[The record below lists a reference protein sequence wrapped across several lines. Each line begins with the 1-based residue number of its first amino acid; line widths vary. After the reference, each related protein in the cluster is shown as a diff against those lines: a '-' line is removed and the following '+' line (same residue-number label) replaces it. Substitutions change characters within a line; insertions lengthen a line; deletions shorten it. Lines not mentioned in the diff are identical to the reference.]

1 MEIAPSSIGNNA
13 QPWRLSFARQFS
25 TRSLAL
31 ILTTGIVSYLVLVPL
46 VMLLYASVK
55 STEDKLPFEST
66 ATTLGNYI
74 AVFTS
79 PATLPIFLNTFI
91 FTVGSLAV
99 GLPTAI
105 LLAWLLERT
114 ATPTRAWIAN
124 LILLPM
130 TIPSLLS
137 AIAWIQL
144 LDPRIGLVNV
154 MFRGVIGSGS
164 DTGPFD
170 IYTLTG
176 MCFVQ
181 GLRLVP
187 SAYLMIAASFRA
199 MDPSLEEQSA
209 MAGQNTARTTLRIT
223 LPIMRPALL
232 AALIYFIIVVIES
245 FDIPGLL
252 GFTARI
258 RVLSTAIYWAT
269 HSEVG
274 LPDYGLAS
282 ALGAIILFAALILM
296 WIYRRLTLHQERF
309 ATVTGRGYRPRQIN
323 LGPWTVPAAL
333 FCWIYVLIAV
343 VLPFTILLWTSIQP
357 FYAPPSTES
366 LHRATLEGY
375 LNIWR
380 DGSIVRA
387 LSNTLVLALVTS
399 AATILLAVLV
409 SWFVVR
415 QPRIGASMANYL
427 ATVSFLPQCVPS
439 IVIGLALIFVYVRF
453 PIPIYGTLWIIALA
467 MTTRYLA
474 FSSRATTASLIQVH
488 GELEEASQMA
498 GAPWVRTLRRITM
511 PLLAPAMI
519 NVFFWVAVHA
529 MQELS
534 MALMLY
540 TPDTVVISTMIW
552 SMWQNGRT
560 ADAAVL
566 GVVLILLSALLL
578 LGAQAVVSRR
588 GARHS

>member
-1 MEIAPSSIGNNA
+1 
-13 QPWRLSFARQFS
+13 
-25 TRSLAL
+25 
-31 ILTTGIVSYLVLVPL
+31 
-46 VMLLYASVK
+46 LLYASVK
-55 STEDKLPFEST
+55 STEDKLPFE
-66 ATTLGNYI
+66 TTGMTLANY
-74 AVFTS
+74 VTVLTNPS
-79 PATLPIFLNTFI
+79 MLSIFLNTFL
-91 FTVGSLAV
+91 FAAGSLTIGVPLAV
-99 GLPTAI
+99 VM
-105 LLAWLLERT
+105 AWLVERT
-114 ATPTRAWIAN
+114 AMPARRWIAA
-124 LILLPM
+124 LILIPM

-154 MFRGVIGSGS
+154 VLRNILDLSGDS
-164 DTGPFD
+164 GPFD
-170 IYTLTG
+170 IYTLSG

-209 MAGQNTARTTLRIT
+209 MAGRGVGQTTLRIT

-232 AALIYFIIVVIES
+232 AMLIYYIIVVIES

-282 ALGAIILFAALILM
+282 ALGAMVLAVALLLM
-296 WIYRRLTLHQERF
+296 WVYQRLTAHQERF
-309 ATVTGRGYRPRQIN
+309 TTITGKGYRPRQID
-323 LGPWTVPAAL
+323 LGPWTAPAIAL
-333 FCWIYVLIAV
+333 CFFYVALAV
-343 VLPFTILLWTSIQP
+343 VLPFLMLIWTSVQP
-357 FYAPPSTES
+357 FYAVPSADSLARVTLDGYVKIWHES
-366 LHRATLEGY
+366 T
-375 LNIWR
+375 IT
-380 DGSIVRA
+380 RA
-387 LSNTLVLALVTS
+387 LWNTAVLALATS
-399 AATILLAVLV
+399 AATILLAILV

-415 QPRIGASMANYL
+415 RTRVADGLAHYL

-439 IVIGLALIFVYVRF
+439 IVIGLAFIFVYVRF

-474 FSSRATTASLIQVH
+474 YSSRAMTSALMQVH
-488 GELEEASQMA
+488 GELEEASQMSR
-498 GAPWVRTLRRITM
+498 APWARTLRKITM

-540 TPDTVVISTMIW
+540 NPDTVVISTMIW

-560 ADAAVL
+560 TDAAAL
-566 GVVLILLSALLL
+566 GVILIILSAVLL
-578 LGAQAVVSRR
+578 LGGLVLARFRR
-588 GARHS
+588 GPESV

>member
-1 MEIAPSSIGNNA
+1 M
-13 QPWRLSFARQFS
+13 
-25 TRSLAL
+25 L
-31 ILTTGIVSYLVLVPL
+31 I
-46 VMLLYASVK
+46 YASVK

-66 ATTLGNYI
+66 VTTLGNYV

-79 PATLPIFLNTFI
+79 PATLPIFFDTFV
-91 FTVGSLAV
+91 FTVGSLAI
-99 GLPTAI
+99 GLPAAI

-114 ATPTRAWIAN
+114 AMPGRGWIAN
-124 LILLPM
+124 LILVPM

-154 MFRGVIGSGS
+154 LVRDIFGIQS

-187 SAYLMIAASFRA
+187 SAYLMLAASFRA

-209 MAGQNTARTTLRIT
+209 MAGQNLARTTMRVT

-282 ALGAIILFAALILM
+282 ALGAIILAAALILM
-296 WIYRRLTLHQERF
+296 WAYQRLTAHQERF
-309 ATVTGRGYRPRQIN
+309 ATITGKGYRPRQ
-323 LGPWTVPAAL
+323 LGLGRWTVPATAFCAL
-333 FCWIYVLIAV
+333 YIFIAV
-343 VLPFTILLWTSIQP
+343 LLPFLMLLWTSVEP
-357 FYAPPSTES
+357 FYAVPSAES
-366 LHRATLEGY
+366 WRRATMEGY
-375 LNIWR
+375 VNIWR
-380 DGSIVRA
+380 DGSVVHA
-387 LSNTLVLALVTS
+387 LWNTVELALVTS
-399 AATILLAVLV
+399 VATIALAVLV

-415 QPRIGASMANYL
+415 RRRATAGLAHYL
-427 ATVSFLPQCVPS
+427 ATISFLPQCVPS

-474 FSSRATTASLIQVH
+474 FSSRAVTSSLMQVH
-488 GELEEASQMA
+488 GELEEASQMS
-498 GAPWVRTLRRITM
+498 GAPWGRTLGRITL
-511 PLLAPAMI
+511 PLLAPALI
-519 NVFFWVAVHA
+519 NVFLWVAVHA

-540 TPDTVVISTMIW
+540 NPDTVVVSTMIW

-566 GVVLILLSALLL
+566 GVVLIVISALLL
-578 LGAQAVVSRR
+578 LGAQAVAHWRGRSHSRR
-588 GARHS
+588 AL

>member
-1 MEIAPSSIGNNA
+1 MSVAVDSRNSAVRIRTKP
-13 QPWRLSFARQFS
+13 LFS
-25 TRSLAL
+25 THSIVLL
-31 ILTTGIVSYLVLVPL
+31 LTSGIVSYIVLVPL
-46 VMLLYASVK
+46 LMLLYASVK
-55 STEDKLPFEST
+55 STQDKLPFEST
-66 ATTLGNYI
+66 STTLGNYV

-79 PATLPIFLNTFI
+79 SATLPIFFDTFV

-99 GLPTAI
+99 GLPAAI

-114 ATPTRAWIAN
+114 VIPARVWIAN
-124 LILLPM
+124 LILVPM

-144 LDPRIGLVNV
+144 LDPRIGLINV
-154 MFRGVIGSGS
+154 IVRGVMGSDS

-209 MAGQNTARTTLRIT
+209 MAGRNVAQTTLKVT
-223 LPIMRPALL
+223 LPIVRPALL
-232 AALIYFIIVVIES
+232 AALIYFVVVVIES

-282 ALGAIILFAALILM
+282 ALGTIVLVLALFLM
-296 WIYRRLTLHQERF
+296 WIYHRLTAHQEGF
-309 ATVTGRGYRPRQIN
+309 ATITGKGYRPRQIN
-323 LGPWTVPAAL
+323 LGKWKLPALL
-333 FCWIYVLIAV
+333 FCLIYVFIAV
-343 VLPFTILLWTSIQP
+343 LLPFVMLLWTSVQP
-357 FYAPPSTES
+357 FYASPSMDS
-366 LHRATLEGY
+366 FGRATFDGY

-380 DGSIVRA
+380 DSNVVRA
-387 LSNTLVLALVTS
+387 VWNTTVLAVVT
-399 AATILLAVLV
+399 ALATIALSVLV

-415 QPRIGASMANYL
+415 RRRESGALAGYL
-427 ATVSFLPQCVPS
+427 ATVSFLPQGVPS

-474 FSSRATTASLIQVH
+474 FSSRTTTSALIQVH
-488 GELEEASQMA
+488 GELEEASQIA
-498 GAPWVRTLRRITM
+498 GASWLRTLRKITV

-540 TPDTVVISTMIW
+540 NPSTVVVSTMIW

-560 ADAAVL
+560 ADAAVM
-566 GVVLILLSALLL
+566 GVMLTLLSALLL
-578 LGAQAVVSRR
+578 LGGQFLSYLRR
-588 GARHS
+588 KSHQ

>member
-1 MEIAPSSIGNNA
+1 
-13 QPWRLSFARQFS
+13 
-25 TRSLAL
+25 
-31 ILTTGIVSYLVLVPL
+31 
-46 VMLLYASVK
+46 
-55 STEDKLPFEST
+55 
-66 ATTLGNYI
+66 
-74 AVFTS
+74 
-79 PATLPIFLNTFI
+79 
-91 FTVGSLAV
+91 
-99 GLPTAI
+99 
-105 LLAWLLERT
+105 
-114 ATPTRAWIAN
+114 
-124 LILLPM
+124 PM

-154 MFRGVIGSGS
+154 LCRSAWGSAS
-164 DTGPFD
+164 ETGPFD
-170 IYTLTG
+170 IYTLYG

-209 MAGQNTARTTLRIT
+209 MAGRNIAQTAMRVT

-232 AALIYFIIVVIES
+232 AAFIYFVIVVIES

-274 LPDYGLAS
+274 LPDYGLAA
-282 ALGAIILFAALILM
+282 ALGTIILAAALLLM
-296 WIYRRLTLHQERF
+296 WGYQRLTAHQERF
-309 ATVTGRGYRPRQIN
+309 ATITGKGYRPRRVN
-323 LGPWTVPAAL
+323 LGAWTAPATL
-333 FCWIYVLIAV
+333 FCGSYLLIAV
-343 VLPFTILLWTSIQP
+343 ILPVLMLLWTSLQP
-357 FYAPPSTES
+357 FYAVPSAES
-366 LHRATLEGY
+366 LGRVSFEGY
-375 LNIWR
+375 INVWR
-380 DGSIVRA
+380 DASVVRA
-387 LSNTLVLALVTS
+387 LRNTTVLALVTS
-399 AATILLAVLV
+399 VATISLAVLV

-415 QPRIGASMANYL
+415 RSRISNGLVNYL

-453 PIPIYGTLWIIALA
+453 PLPIYGTLWIIALA

-474 FSSRATTASLIQVH
+474 FSSRTTTSALLQVH

-498 GAPWVRTLRRITM
+498 GAPWSRTLGRITM

-519 NVFFWVAVHA
+519 NVFLWVAVHA

-540 TPDTVVISTMIW
+540 NPDTVVVSTMIW
-552 SMWQNGRT
+552 NMWQNGRT

-566 GVVLILLSALLL
+566 GVVLIGLSAVLLI
-578 LGAQAVVSRR
+578 GAHLVS
-588 GARHS
+588 ALRHKTVS

>member
-1 MEIAPSSIGNNA
+1 MSVAVDSRNSPVRIRTKP
-13 QPWRLSFARQFS
+13 QFS
-25 TRSLAL
+25 THSIVLL
-31 ILTTGIVSYLVLVPL
+31 LTSGIVSYIVLVPL
-46 VMLLYASVK
+46 LMLLYASVK

-66 ATTLGNYI
+66 ATTLSNYV

-79 PATLPIFLNTFI
+79 PATLPIFFDTFV

-99 GLPTAI
+99 GLPAAI

-114 ATPTRAWIAN
+114 AIPARAWIAN
-124 LILLPM
+124 LILVPM

-144 LDPRIGLVNV
+144 LDPRIGLINV
-154 MFRGVIGSGS
+154 IVRGMVGSNS

-209 MAGQNTARTTLRIT
+209 MAGQNVARTTLRVT

-232 AALIYFIIVVIES
+232 AALIYFVIVVIES

-282 ALGAIILFAALILM
+282 ALGAIILVAALVLM

-309 ATVTGRGYRPRQIN
+309 ATVTGKGYRPRQIN
-323 LGPWTVPAAL
+323 LGRWKAPAVL
-333 FCWIYVLIAV
+333 FCLIYVLVAV
-343 VLPFTILLWTSIQP
+343 LLPFVMLLWTSIQP
-357 FYAPPSTES
+357 FYSVPSAES
-366 LHRATLEGY
+366 LQRATLEGY
-375 LNIWR
+375 VNIWQ
-380 DGSIVRA
+380 DGSVVRA
-387 LSNTLVLALVTS
+387 LSNTIVLALVTS
-399 AATILLAVLV
+399 VATIFLAILV

-415 QPRIGASMANYL
+415 RRQTGDGLANYL

-474 FSSRATTASLIQVH
+474 FSSRATTSSLIQVH

-498 GAPWVRTLRRITM
+498 GARWTRTLRRITM

-519 NVFFWVAVHA
+519 NVFLWVAVHA

-540 TPDTVVISTMIW
+540 NPDTVVISTMIW

-578 LGAQAVVSRR
+578 LGAQAVANRR
-588 GARHS
+588 SARFS

>member
-1 MEIAPSSIGNNA
+1 V
-13 QPWRLSFARQFS
+13 
-25 TRSLAL
+25 
-31 ILTTGIVSYLVLVPL
+31 VSYLVLVPL
-46 VMLLYASVK
+46 IMLLYASVK
-55 STEDKLPFEST
+55 STEDKLPFE
-66 ATTLGNYI
+66 TTGMTLANY
-74 AVFTS
+74 VTVLTNPS
-79 PATLPIFLNTFI
+79 MLSIFLNTFL
-91 FTVGSLAV
+91 FAAGSLTIGVPLAV
-99 GLPTAI
+99 VM
-105 LLAWLLERT
+105 AWLVERT
-114 ATPTRAWIAN
+114 AMPARRWIAA
-124 LILLPM
+124 LILIPM

-154 MFRGVIGSGS
+154 VLRNILDLSGDS
-164 DTGPFD
+164 GPFD
-170 IYTLTG
+170 IYTLSG

-209 MAGQNTARTTLRIT
+209 MAGRGVGQTTLRIT

-232 AALIYFIIVVIES
+232 AMLIYYIIVVIES

-282 ALGAIILFAALILM
+282 ALGAMVLAVALLLM
-296 WIYRRLTLHQERF
+296 WVYQRLTAHQERF
-309 ATVTGRGYRPRQIN
+309 TTITGKGYRPRQID
-323 LGPWTVPAAL
+323 LGPWTAPAIAL
-333 FCWIYVLIAV
+333 CFFYVALAV
-343 VLPFTILLWTSIQP
+343 VLPFLMLIWTSVQP
-357 FYAPPSTES
+357 FYAVPSADSLARVTLDGYVKIWHES
-366 LHRATLEGY
+366 T
-375 LNIWR
+375 IT
-380 DGSIVRA
+380 RA
-387 LSNTLVLALVTS
+387 LWNTAVLALATS
-399 AATILLAVLV
+399 AATILLAILV

-415 QPRIGASMANYL
+415 RTRVADGLAHYL

-439 IVIGLALIFVYVRF
+439 IVIGLAFIFVYVRF

-474 FSSRATTASLIQVH
+474 YSSRAMTSALMQVH
-488 GELEEASQMA
+488 GELEEASQMSR
-498 GAPWVRTLRRITM
+498 APWARTLRKITM

-540 TPDTVVISTMIW
+540 NPDTVVISTMIW

-560 ADAAVL
+560 TDAAAL
-566 GVVLILLSALLL
+566 GVILIILSAVLL
-578 LGAQAVVSRR
+578 LGGLVLARFRR
-588 GARHS
+588 GPESV

>member
-1 MEIAPSSIGNNA
+1 MSIAVDTGNSTA
-13 QPWRLSFARQFS
+13 RIWRKVDLS
-25 TRSLAL
+25 TRSAAL

-46 VMLLYASVK
+46 IMLLYASVK

-66 ATTLGNYI
+66 ATTLGNYV

-79 PATLPIFLNTFI
+79 PATLPIFFDTFI

-99 GLPTAI
+99 GLPAAI

-114 ATPTRAWIAN
+114 AIPARAWVAN
-124 LILLPM
+124 LILVPM

-154 MFRGVIGSGS
+154 LFRGVMGSSS
-164 DTGPFD
+164 DTGPVD

-209 MAGQNTARTTLRIT
+209 MAGQNVARTTLRVT

-282 ALGAIILFAALILM
+282 ALGAIILVAALLLM

-309 ATVTGRGYRPRQIN
+309 ATVTGKGYRPRQIN
-323 LGPWTVPAAL
+323 LGPWTVPAAF
-333 FCWIYVLIAV
+333 FCWVYVLIAV
-343 VLPFTILLWTSIQP
+343 VLPFAMLLWTSIQP
-357 FYAPPSTES
+357 FYAPPSAES
-366 LHRATLEGY
+366 LRRATLEGY
-375 LNIWR
+375 VNIWQ
-380 DGSIVRA
+380 DGSVVRA

-399 AATILLAVLV
+399 LATILLAILV

-415 QPRIGASMANYL
+415 QRQTGASMANYL

-498 GAPWVRTLRRITM
+498 GAPWSRTLRRITM

-519 NVFFWVAVHA
+519 NVFLWVAVHA

-578 LGAQAVVSRR
+578 LGAQAVANRR
-588 GARHS
+588 SARHS

>member
-1 MEIAPSSIGNNA
+1 MAGRR
-13 QPWRLSFARQFS
+13 WLSLRSAAFA
-25 TRSLAL
+25 
-31 ILTTGIVSYLVLVPL
+31 LTFITVSYLVVVPL
-46 VMLLYASVK
+46 LMLLYASFK
-55 STEDKLPFEST
+55 STADKLPFE
-66 ATTLGNYI
+66 ATTTTFANYALI
-74 AVFTS
+74 FSTPS
-79 PATLPIFLNTFI
+79 ILPIFWNTAL
-91 FTVGSLAV
+91 FTAGSLAV
-99 GLPTAI
+99 GLPLAI
-105 LLAWLLERT
+105 AFAWLLERT
-114 ATPTRAWIAN
+114 ALPARRSIAT
-124 LILLPM
+124 LILVPM

-154 MFRGVIGSGS
+154 ALRSAFGLTAE
-164 DTGPFD
+164 TGPFD
-170 IYTLTG
+170 VYSLYG

-209 MAGQNTARTTLRIT
+209 MAGRGVVQTTWRVT

-232 AALIYFIIVVIES
+232 AALIYYVIVVIES

-252 GFTARI
+252 GFTARV

-282 ALGAIILFAALILM
+282 ALGAVVLVVALILM
-296 WIYRRLTLHQERF
+296 GIYHRLTKHQERF
-309 ATVTGRGYRPRQIN
+309 ATVTGKGYRPRQID
-323 LGPWTVPAAL
+323 LRAWKLAAL
-333 FCWIYVLIAV
+333 ALCTIYVSIAV
-343 VLPFTILLWTSIQP
+343 LLPFLVLLWTSVQP
-357 FYAPPSTES
+357 FYALPSWES
-366 LHRATLEGY
+366 LGRASLEAY
-375 LNIWR
+375 RSVAR
-380 DGSIVRA
+380 DPGVVRA
-387 LSNTLVLALVTS
+387 VWNTMVVAVATS
-399 AATILLAVLV
+399 AATMLIAILV

-415 QPRIGASMANYL
+415 QDRGSGMLARML
-427 ATVSFLPQCVPS
+427 ATLSFLPQGVPS

-453 PIPIYGTLWIIALA
+453 PLPIYGTLWIIIVA

-474 FSSRATTASLIQVH
+474 YSSRTVTSAVMQLH

-498 GAPWVRTLRRITM
+498 GASWLRTLRRITV

-540 TPDTVVISTMIW
+540 NPNTVVVSTMIW
-552 SMWQNGRT
+552 NMWQNGKT

-566 GVVLILLSALLL
+566 GVLLIVLSALLL
-578 LGAQAVVSRR
+578 AGGQVVATVRR
-588 GARHS
+588 SSLIGKE

>member
-1 MEIAPSSIGNNA
+1 MKVASSTLTKSTHTRA
-13 QPWRLSFARQFS
+13 WLWTRQFS
-25 TRSLAL
+25 VRSLTFG
-31 ILTTGIVSYLVLVPL
+31 LTLAIVSYLVLVPL
-46 VMLLYASVK
+46 AMLLYASVK
-55 STEDKLPFEST
+55 STEDKLPFESAVLT
-66 ATTLGNYI
+66 LANYATVL
-74 AVFTS
+74 TS
-79 PATLPIFLNTFI
+79 PSTLPIFLNTFF
-91 FTVGSLAV
+91 FTAGSLAI
-99 GLPTAI
+99 GLPLAV
-105 LLAWLLERT
+105 LMAWLLERT
-114 ATPTRAWIAN
+114 AIPARRWIAV
-124 LILLPM
+124 LILVPM

-144 LDPRIGLVNV
+144 LDPRIGLVNIV
-154 MFRGVIGSGS
+154 LRSVLGFSG

-170 IYTLTG
+170 VYSLYG

-209 MAGQNTARTTLRIT
+209 MAGRGVTQTTLRIT

-232 AALIYFIIVVIES
+232 AMLIYYIIVVIES

-282 ALGAIILFAALILM
+282 AMGALVLAAALLLM
-296 WIYRRLTLHQERF
+296 WIYQRLTAHQERF
-309 ATVTGRGYRPRQIN
+309 ATITGKGYRPRQID
-323 LGPWTVPAAL
+323 LGRWTGPATAL
-333 FCWIYVLIAV
+333 CVLYVALAV
-343 VLPFTILLWTSIQP
+343 VLPFLVLLWTSLQP
-357 FYAPPSTES
+357 FYAVPSADS
-366 LHRATLEGY
+366 LARVSFEGY
-375 LNIWR
+375 SKIWQE
-380 DGSIVRA
+380 SSVVRA
-387 LSNTLVLALVTS
+387 LWNTTVLALVTS

-415 QPRIGASMANYL
+415 RTRGADGLSHYL

-439 IVIGLALIFVYVRF
+439 IVIGLAFIFVYVRF

-474 FSSRATTASLIQVH
+474 YSSRTMTSALMQVH

-498 GAPWVRTLRRITM
+498 RAPWARTLRKITL

-540 TPDTVVISTMIW
+540 NPETVVVSTMIW

-560 ADAAVL
+560 MDASVL
-566 GVVLILLSALLL
+566 GVILIVLSALLL
-578 LGAQAVVSRR
+578 LGGQAFSYLRR
-588 GARHS
+588 SSDS

>member
-1 MEIAPSSIGNNA
+1 MSVAVDSRNSPVRIRTKP
-13 QPWRLSFARQFS
+13 QFS
-25 TRSLAL
+25 THSIVLL
-31 ILTTGIVSYLVLVPL
+31 LTSGIVSYIVLVPL
-46 VMLLYASVK
+46 LMLLYASVK

-66 ATTLGNYI
+66 ATTLGNYV

-79 PATLPIFLNTFI
+79 PATLPIFFDTFV

-99 GLPTAI
+99 GLPAAI
-105 LLAWLLERT
+105 LLAWLLART
-114 ATPTRAWIAN
+114 AIPARVWIAN
-124 LILLPM
+124 LILVPM
-130 TIPSLLS
+130 AIPSLLS

-144 LDPRIGLVNV
+144 LDPRIGLINV
-154 MFRGVIGSGS
+154 IVRSVVGSNS

-209 MAGQNTARTTLRIT
+209 MAGQNVARTTLRVT

-232 AALIYFIIVVIES
+232 AALIYFVIVVIES

-282 ALGAIILFAALILM
+282 ALGAIILVAALVLM

-309 ATVTGRGYRPRQIN
+309 ATVTGKGYRPRQIN
-323 LGPWTVPAAL
+323 LGRWKAPAVL
-333 FCWIYVLIAV
+333 FCLIYVLVAV
-343 VLPFTILLWTSIQP
+343 LLPFVMLLWTSIQP
-357 FYAPPSTES
+357 FYSVPSAES
-366 LHRATLEGY
+366 LQRATLEGY
-375 LNIWR
+375 VNIWQ
-380 DGSIVRA
+380 DGSVVRA
-387 LSNTLVLALVTS
+387 LSNTIVLALVTS
-399 AATILLAVLV
+399 VATIFLAILV

-415 QPRIGASMANYL
+415 RRQTGDGLANYL

-474 FSSRATTASLIQVH
+474 FSSRATTSSLIQVH
-488 GELEEASQMA
+488 GELEEASRMA
-498 GAPWVRTLRRITM
+498 GARWTRTLRRITM

-519 NVFFWVAVHA
+519 NVFLWVAVHA

-540 TPDTVVISTMIW
+540 NPDTVVISTMIW

-578 LGAQAVVSRR
+578 LGAQAVANRR
-588 GARHS
+588 SARFS

>member
-1 MEIAPSSIGNNA
+1 MSVTPSTVAKNVHVR
-13 QPWRLSFARQFS
+13 PWFAARRLSV
-25 TRSLAL
+25 RSLTFG
-31 ILTTGIVSYLVLVPL
+31 LTIAIVSYLVLVPL
-46 VMLLYASVK
+46 FMLLYASIK

-66 ATTLGNYI
+66 VLTLGNYV

-79 PATLPIFLNTFI
+79 PATLPIFVNTILFA
-91 FTVGSLAV
+91 VGSLAV

-105 LLAWLLERT
+105 LLAWLVERT
-114 ATPTRAWIAN
+114 AIPGRAWFGN
-124 LILLPM
+124 LILVPM
-130 TIPSLLS
+130 TMPSLLS
-137 AIAWIQL
+137 AIAWVQL
-144 LDPRIGLVNV
+144 LDPRNGLVNV
-154 MFRGVIGSGS
+154 VWRAIFAIQA

-170 IYTLTG
+170 IYTLSG

-209 MAGQNTARTTLRIT
+209 MAGRNIAQTTMRVT

-282 ALGAIILFAALILM
+282 ALGAIILAAALLLM
-296 WIYRRLTLHQERF
+296 WGYQRLTGHQERF
-309 ATVTGRGYRPRQIN
+309 ATITGKGYRPRQVN
-323 LGPWTVPAAL
+323 LGAWSAPASL
-333 FCWIYVLIAV
+333 FCAFYVMVSV
-343 VLPFTILLWTSIQP
+343 VLPVLMLLWTSVQP
-357 FYAPPSTES
+357 FYALPSADSFARVTFD
-366 LHRATLEGY
+366 GY
-375 LNIWR
+375 VNIWR
-380 DGSIVRA
+380 DGSIARA
-387 LSNTLVLALVTS
+387 LWNTTLLALATS
-399 AATILLAVLV
+399 LATILLAVLV
-409 SWFVVR
+409 SWFIVR
-415 QPRIGASMANYL
+415 RRRRADGLAKYL

-439 IVIGLALIFVYVRF
+439 IVIGLAFIFVYVRF

-474 FSSRATTASLIQVH
+474 YSSRTTTAALMQVH

-498 GAPWVRTLRRITM
+498 GAPWLRTLRRITM

-519 NVFFWVAVHA
+519 NVFLWVAVHA

-540 TPDTVVISTMIW
+540 NPDTVVVSTMIW

-566 GVVLILLSALLL
+566 GVVLIFLSALLL
-578 LGAQAVVSRR
+578 LGGHLVSAHRR
-588 GARHS
+588 SAHS

>member
-1 MEIAPSSIGNNA
+1 MKVAVESQNPSVGI
-13 QPWRLSFARQFS
+13 LARS
-25 TRSLAL
+25 RISVRTLAFG
-31 ILTTGIVSYLVLVPL
+31 LTVAVVSYLVLVPL
-46 VMLLYASVK
+46 LMLLYASVK

-66 ATTLGNYI
+66 VTTLGNYA

-79 PATLPIFLNTFI
+79 PATLPIFLNTFV
-91 FTVGSLAV
+91 FTAGSLAV
-99 GLPTAI
+99 GLPLAI
-105 LLAWLLERT
+105 FLAWLVERT
-114 ATPTRAWIAN
+114 AIPARAWIGN
-124 LILLPM
+124 LILVPM
-130 TIPSLLS
+130 TVPSLLS

-144 LDPRIGLVNV
+144 LDPRNGLVNV
-154 MFRGVIGSGS
+154 VLRSVFGLQS

-170 IYTLTG
+170 IYTLSG

-209 MAGQNTARTTLRIT
+209 MAGRNIAQTTMRVT

-282 ALGAIILFAALILM
+282 ALGAIILFAALLLM
-296 WIYRRLTLHQERF
+296 WGYQRLTAHQERF
-309 ATVTGRGYRPRQIN
+309 ATITGKGYRPRQVN
-323 LGPWTVPAAL
+323 LGAWTVAATA
-333 FCWIYVLIAV
+333 FSAGYIIIAV
-343 VLPFTILLWTSIQP
+343 ILPFLMLLWTSVQP
-357 FYAPPSTES
+357 FYAVPSAES
-366 LHRATLEGY
+366 LARVSLEGY
-375 LNIWR
+375 TKIWR
-380 DGSIVRA
+380 DGSVVRA
-387 LSNTLVLALVTS
+387 LWNTLALALVTS
-399 AATILLAVLV
+399 VATMVLAVLV

-415 QPRIGASMANYL
+415 RGRSADGMAKYL

-439 IVIGLALIFVYVRF
+439 IVIGLAFIFVYVRF

-474 FSSRATTASLIQVH
+474 YSSRATTAALMQVH

-498 GAPWVRTLRRITM
+498 GAPWLRTLRRITM

-519 NVFFWVAVHA
+519 NVFLWVAVHA

-540 TPDTVVISTMIW
+540 NPSTVVVSTMIW

-566 GVVLILLSALLL
+566 GVVLIFLSALLL
-578 LGAQAVVSRR
+578 IGGHLVSIVRR
-588 GARHS
+588 GAHS